1 MFLEHSGGNLIILV
15 KHWMLVRKDTAL
27 MVHVVFYDI
36 HQLQIRYVLISYSF
50 LVWLFDI
57 LSQRMYSLCIYKCIY
72 I

>member
-15 KHWMLVRKDTAL
+15 KHWMLVRKDTVL

-57 LSQRMYSLCIYKCIY
+57 LSLNEC
-72 I
+72 